1 MVNNRNQS
9 VIFMQKNTNIY
20 IYNYHK
26 SSSQEKS
33 WRQFDFINWLNSPK
47 EAKRFINVERALL
60 ESKVIHDSLVN
71 IENSSEFSTLP
82 SNSISGRKRM
92 VWCICLVITY
102 HKCYKLCLCFNPGI
116 CLSLFLICKILK
128 GRAMSACWRMES
140 RVEFP
145 SLRQIVPT
153 ACCVQGNMLQ

>member
-1 MVNNRNQS
+1 MANNRNQS

-82 SNSISGRKRM
+82 SPG
-92 VWCICLVITY
+92 VIRY
-102 HKCYKLCLCFNPGI
+102 NLAHIQFDIMIQKAADIDLLAFQKWVYD
-116 CLSLFLICKILK
+116 
-128 GRAMSACWRMES
+128 W
-140 RVEFP
+140 
-145 SLRQIVPT
+145 
-153 ACCVQGNMLQ
+153 